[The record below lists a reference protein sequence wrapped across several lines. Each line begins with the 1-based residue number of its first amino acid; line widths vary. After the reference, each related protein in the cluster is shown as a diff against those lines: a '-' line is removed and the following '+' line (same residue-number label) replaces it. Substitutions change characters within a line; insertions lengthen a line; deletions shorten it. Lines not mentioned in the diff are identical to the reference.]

1 MSKGD
6 NRQRVFGVLIR
17 ASPWEALEQL
27 VLTAA
32 WGDEEKQERR
42 KQQLG
47 AKTGYQTGRA
57 QPRRASPWKALGM
70 LDEALA
76 KSQNPEG
83 FPPWG

>member
-42 KQQLG
+42 K
-47 AKTGYQTGRA
+47 
-57 QPRRASPWKALGM
+57 
-70 LDEALA
+70 
-76 KSQNPEG
+76 
-83 FPPWG
+83 